1 MRKED
6 TMVALSSQKRA
17 QGFTLVE
24 LLVVIVIIG
33 ILSSLLIPAIVSSIR
48 TTKITACASNQRQL
62 YQLGTVYATSH
73 KGNWPS
79 ARGEEL
85 WLSLRRM
92 VPPLI
97 EEGHAGVLACPL
109 KGESLGPDETDF
121 RGPALPW
128 SKIGAADPI
137 GADKVG
143 NHGDDDGG
151 NVLLR
156 DGSVQTYEKLDPKWV
171 DLAGKLSP

>member
-1 MRKED
+1 
-6 TMVALSSQKRA
+6 MVALSSQKRGR
-17 QGFTLVE
+17 GFTLVE

-33 ILSSLLIPAIVSSIR
+33 ILSSLLLPAILNGIR
-48 TTKITACASNQRQL
+48 TAKITACASNLRQL
-62 YQLGTVYATSH
+62 GQLGTVYATSH

-97 EEGHAGVLACPL
+97 EGDHVAVLACPL
-109 KGESLGPDETDF
+109 KGEELGPDETDF

-128 SKIGAADPI
+128 SKIGAADPM

-143 NHGDDDGG
+143 NHGDLHGG

-156 DGSVQTYEKLDPKWV
+156 DGSVQVYEKSDPKWE
-171 DLAGKLSP
+171 DCATKLSP